1 VYCNGRSVIIR
12 SLANPL
18 NVEIY
23 GEHAYPTT
31 VAKFSPNGEWIAS
44 GDVSGQVRIW
54 ARNEEH
60 TLKFEIRAL
69 SGSIDD
75 LDWSFDGQRIVVCGD
90 GKGSTF
96 VKAFLWDSG
105 STVGEFDGHSKRV
118 LSCAFK
124 PNRPFR
130 IATCGE
136 DFLVNFYEG
145 PPFRFKTS
153 HRHVTF
159 WVWWALSI

>member
-1 VYCNGRSVIIR
+1 MAKLLETYVCAPSTERGRGILISGDAKSGSIVYCNGRSVIIR

-96 VKAFLWDSG
+96 VKAFLYAIL
-105 STVGEFDGHSKRV
+105 TLEVQIC
-118 LSCAFK
+118 L
-124 PNRPFR
+124 
-130 IATCGE
+130 
-136 DFLVNFYEG
+136 
-145 PPFRFKTS
+145 
-153 HRHVTF
+153 
-159 WVWWALSI
+159 